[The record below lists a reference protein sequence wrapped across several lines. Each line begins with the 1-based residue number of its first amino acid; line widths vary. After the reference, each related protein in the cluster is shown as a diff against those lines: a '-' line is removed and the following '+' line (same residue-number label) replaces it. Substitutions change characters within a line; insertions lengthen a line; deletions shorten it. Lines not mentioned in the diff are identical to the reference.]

1 MEEVE
6 LGPWDCAM
14 LVPLTGEQ
22 CCDMVRWSVPSLDV
36 NGRHIEC
43 YFELP
48 EEAEENKVILVW
60 DPTTGTVSYIYLLCG
75 LSCFG
80 VMYKCA
86 SACFDISF

>member
-14 LVPLTGEQ
+14 LVPLSGQQ

-43 YFELP
+43 YYELP

-60 DPTTGTVSYIYLLCG
+60 DPTTGTVSYIFLW
-75 LSCFG
+75 F
-80 VMYKCA
+80 VFA
-86 SACFDISF
+86 SVPCTNLYRLRFVFVF

>member
-60 DPTTGTVSYIYLLCG
+60 DPTTGTVSYIYLLCD
-75 LSCFG
+75 LSLLRCH
-80 VMYKCA
+80 V
-86 SACFDISF
+86 